1 VSLQVFA
8 SVSVGVTEFFVVKA
22 CSLVGGTA
30 GCISCRWG
38 TTCKSVRRCS
48 PKGNLSLLSLPA
60 GVNLYDVTLTSLSV
74 LSSLTS

>member
-1 VSLQVFA
+1 MSLQTFA
-8 SVSVGVTEFFVVKA
+8 SVNVDVAEFFIVKA
-22 CSLVGGTA
+22 CSLVGGTV

-38 TTCKSVRRCS
+38 STCKSVRGYS
-48 PKGNLSLLSLPA
+48 PEGNLNLLSLPA